1 MTTALRL
8 KREERH
14 HQLGCGIHAIGCY
27 LRLHH
32 LPAKRCF
39 SRERMLASNERL
51 AMPDPVHFDTD
62 KGPRGLRRLA
72 RVIHGEARQIWL
84 KFLTAVIGLALA
96 FAAALFSTVERE
108 SGNFWATLLLASVAL
123 LLSVLVGVTTVPTL
137 ARRVAGARLR
147 DAFDY
152 EVTRV
157 GITYVAAVLIVGIAA
172 LNTGNNLLY
181 MIVAAMLGAILVSGF
196 ASAMVLRGLHLD
208 VRLPEHV
215 FAGQMQKAR
224 IVVRNSRRWV
234 PSLSI
239 QVIAA
244 KPKVKRKRW
253 WRKSPPPKISHAL
266 FDASVY
272 FPIVPAGKEVSAEIE
287 LSFDARGRYQQEG
300 FLLATRFP
308 FAFLTKTRRI
318 PLEREIVVYPRVE
331 LADEALEALPIVSG
345 EFEAFQ
351 RGRGYDLHL
360 IREYMPEDS
369 ARHVDWKATARTG
382 SLKVREFSREDEYK
396 VRIVFDNPMSG
407 TLSCEAYERAVGTA
421 ASLAWHFARHHAEAS
436 FATQNQPVSNDVYAF
451 LRALALVDSGPSA
464 HPNRSLLD
472 AHGYNIVVT
481 AQPRGSVPTEIW
493 GSSFYI
499 FVTERHHK

>member
-1 MTTALRL
+1 
-8 KREERH
+8 
-14 HQLGCGIHAIGCY
+14 
-27 LRLHH
+27 
-32 LPAKRCF
+32 
-39 SRERMLASNERL
+39 
-51 AMPDPVHFDTD
+51 MPDPDHFDTD
-62 KGPRGLRRLA
+62 KGPRGIRRLA
-72 RVIHGEARQIWL
+72 RVLRGEARQVWL
-84 KFLTAVIGLALA
+84 KFLTAIIGLALA

-157 GITYVAAVLIVGIAA
+157 GITYVVAVLIVGIAA

-196 ASAMVLRGLHLD
+196 ASAMVLRGLQLD

-215 FAGQMQKAR
+215 FAGQAQKGR
-224 IVVRNSRRWV
+224 IVLRNSRRWV

-244 KPKVKRKRW
+244 KPKTGKRAL
-253 WRKSPPPKISHAL
+253 WRRKDARKQDLAPVL
-266 FDASVY
+266 FEGAVY
-272 FPIVPAGKEVSAEIE
+272 FPLIPPSKEVSAEIE
-287 LSFDARGRYQQEG
+287 LLFATRGRYQQEN

-318 PLEREIVVYPRVE
+318 PLQREIVVYPAVE
-331 LADEALEALPIVSG
+331 VADEALEALPLISG
-345 EFEAFQ
+345 EFETFQ
-351 RGRGYDLHL
+351 RGRGDDLYR
-360 IREYMPEDS
+360 IREYVPEDS

-396 VRIVFDNPMSG
+396 LRIILDNPSPG
-407 TLSCEAYERAVGTA
+407 ALASQSYERAVTVA
-421 ASLAWHFARHHAEAS
+421 ASLAWHFANQNAEVS
-436 FATQNQPVSNDVYAF
+436 FATQESGVSNDVYDF
-451 LRALALVDSGPSA
+451 LQRLALIGPATSTA
-464 HPNRSLLD
+464 PYGEMLD

-481 AQPRGSVPTEIW
+481 AQAQGAIPTRLW
-493 GSSFYI
+493 DSSFYI
-499 FVTERHHK
+499 FVGDRH

>member
-1 MTTALRL
+1 
-8 KREERH
+8 
-14 HQLGCGIHAIGCY
+14 
-27 LRLHH
+27 
-32 LPAKRCF
+32 
-39 SRERMLASNERL
+39 
-51 AMPDPVHFDTD
+51 MPDPDHFDTD
-62 KGPRGLRRLA
+62 KGPRGIRRLA
-72 RVIHGEARQIWL
+72 HLLQGEARQIWL
-84 KFLTAVIGLALA
+84 KFLTAIIGLALA

-157 GITYVAAVLIVGIAA
+157 GITYVVAVLIVGIAA

-196 ASAMVLRGLHLD
+196 ASAMVLRGLQLD

-215 FAGQMQKAR
+215 FAGQAQKGR
-224 IVVRNSRRWV
+224 IVLRNSRRWV

-244 KPKVKRKRW
+244 KPKTGKRAL
-253 WRKSPPPKISHAL
+253 WRRKNARKQDLAPVL
-266 FDASVY
+266 FEGAVY
-272 FPIVPAGKEVSAEIE
+272 FPLIPPGKEVSAEIE
-287 LSFDARGRYQQEG
+287 LLFATRGRYQQEN

-318 PLEREIVVYPRVE
+318 PLQREIVVYPAVE
-331 LADEALEALPIVSG
+331 VADEALEALPLISG
-345 EFEAFQ
+345 EFETFQ
-351 RGRGYDLHL
+351 RGRGDDLYR
-360 IREYMPEDS
+360 IREYVPEDS

-396 VRIVFDNPMSG
+396 LRIILDNPSPG
-407 TLSCEAYERAVGTA
+407 ALASQSYERAVTVA
-421 ASLAWHFARHHAEAS
+421 ASLAWHFANQNAEVS
-436 FATQNQPVSNDVYAF
+436 FATQESGVSNDVYDF
-451 LRALALVDSGPSA
+451 LQRLALIGPATSTA
-464 HPNRSLLD
+464 PYGEMLD

-481 AQPRGSVPTEIW
+481 AQAQGAIPTRLW
-493 GSSFYI
+493 DSSFYI
-499 FVTERHHK
+499 FVGDRH